1 MTYIVGASS
10 TLLAIAHIASV
21 AGAVPLT
28 LSNVLT
34 VSILTAAAVFLHKHK
49 FNVQLLKQDNRYYC
63 KSFLFNF

>member
-1 MTYIVGASS
+1 MTHIVGASS
-10 TLLAIAHIASV
+10 TLTAIAHIASV

-49 FNVQLLKQDNRYYC
+49 YNVQLLKQDNPYHYC
-63 KSFLFNF
+63 KHFFI